1 MRREERESAKR
12 IPLDPDTDPYAL
24 FAASRDR
31 HPHAFLLESLAGPE
45 RLREYTFVGFD
56 PEMTISYR
64 NGVLRS
70 NWDTLKTD
78 RPFDALRRI
87 LEEHA
92 EPDAPG
98 PFAGGLVG
106 YASFEFVHNL
116 DRVPVHVSS
125 RFPEFE
131 FGLYLDG
138 VIVDHRRHRVDYFT
152 HGASRADDLPKAR
165 SSEPEFRADPAMPE
179 SRPEAFLSAVD
190 AARSRIREGEAF
202 QIVLS
207 RRERGSMAGD
217 PLAFYEALRR
227 VNPSP
232 YMYYLDFGERRVIGS
247 SPEMLLR
254 VQGRTATTFPIAG
267 TRPMGSDAAET
278 ERLAAE
284 LAADE
289 KERAEHNMLV
299 DLARND
305 LGKVCEFGTVQVP
318 QYMEVERYSHVQHL
332 VSRVEGR
339 LASGR
344 DALDA
349 LAALFPA
356 GTVSGAP
363 KPRAIEII
371 HELEGTARGPYAGV
385 VGYVSLNG
393 NMDTAIAIRTLFADG
408 STYFLQAGAGIV
420 ADSDPVREFRET
432 EQKLGGLK
440 AALQEA
446 AA

>member
-1 MRREERESAKR
+1 MREPVKR
-12 IPLDPDTDPYAL
+12 ISLDPDLDPYAL

-31 HPHAFLLESLAGPE
+31 HPHAFLLESLSGPE
-45 RLREYTFVGFD
+45 RLREYTFIGFD

-64 NGVLRS
+64 DRVLRT
-70 NWDTLKTD
+70 NGDTRKTD
-78 RPFDALRRI
+78 RPLDALRRI
-87 LEEHA
+87 LTDYA
-92 EPDAPG
+92 DPKAPG

-116 DRVPVHVSS
+116 DRVPVHRSS

-138 VIVDHRRHRVDYFT
+138 VIVDHRRHRTEYFT
-152 HGASRADDLPKAR
+152 HGASRADDLPRIR
-165 SSEPEFRADPAMPE
+165 SSDAEFQAEPADPE
-179 SRPEAFLSAVD
+179 SRPEAFLTAVE
-190 AARSRIREGEAF
+190 AAQSHIREGEAF

-207 RRERGSMAGD
+207 RRERGSMSGD

-227 VNPSP
+227 INPSP
-232 YMYYLDFGERRVIGS
+232 YMYYLDFGARRVIGS

-267 TRPMGSDAAET
+267 TRPMGANAAET
-278 ERLAAE
+278 DRLARE

-305 LGKVCEFGTVQVP
+305 LGKVCEFGSVAVP

-339 LASGR
+339 LAPTR

-349 LAALFPA
+349 LAAMFPA

-371 HELEGTARGPYAGV
+371 HELEKSARGPYAGV
-385 VGYVSLNG
+385 VGYLSLNG
-393 NMDTAIAIRTLFADG
+393 NLDSAIAIRTLFADG
-408 STYFLQAGAGIV
+408 PTYFLQAGAGIV
-420 ADSDPVREFRET
+420 ADSDPLRELRET

-440 AALQEA
+440 AALSEA

>member
-1 MRREERESAKR
+1 MR
-12 IPLDPDTDPYAL
+12 IPLDPNLDPYAL

-31 HPHAFLLESLAGPE
+31 HPHAFLLESLSGPE
-45 RLREYTFVGFD
+45 RLREYTFIGFD
-56 PEMTISYR
+56 PERTISYR

-70 NWDTLKTD
+70 NGDALRTD
-78 RPFDALRRI
+78 RPLNALRHI
-87 LEEHA
+87 LQEYA
-92 EPDAPG
+92 APDAPG

-106 YASFEFVHNL
+106 YTSFEFCHNL

-152 HGASRADDLPKAR
+152 HGPSRADDLPWAR
-165 SSEPEFRADPAMPE
+165 SSDIEFHAEPATPE
-179 SRPEAFLSAVD
+179 SRPEAFLSAVE
-190 AARSRIREGEAF
+190 AARTRIREGEAF

-207 RRERGSMAGD
+207 RRERGSLEGD
-217 PLAFYEALRR
+217 PLAFYDALRR
-227 VNPSP
+227 INPSP
-232 YMYYLDFGERRVIGS
+232 YMYYLDFGARRVIGS

-254 VQGRTATTFPIAG
+254 VQGGTATTFPIAG
-267 TRPMGSDAAET
+267 TRPMGANPAET
-278 ERLAAE
+278 ERHARE

-318 QYMEVERYSHVQHL
+318 QYMQVERYSHVQHL

-339 LASGR
+339 LAPGR

-371 HELEGTARGPYAGV
+371 HELEGSARGPYAGV
-385 VGYVSLNG
+385 VGYLSLNG
-393 NMDTAIAIRTLFADG
+393 NMDTAITIRTLFADG
-408 STYFLQAGAGIV
+408 PTYFLQAGAGIV
-420 ADSDPVREFRET
+420 ADSDPVRELRET
-432 EQKLGGLK
+432 EQKLDGLR
-440 AALQEA
+440 AALAEA

>member
-1 MRREERESAKR
+1 MKR
-12 IPLDPDTDPYAL
+12 IGLDPDLDPYAL
-24 FAASRDR
+24 FATSRDA
-31 HPHAFLLESLAGPE
+31 HPHAFLLESLTGPE
-45 RLREYTFVGFD
+45 RLREYTFIGFD
-56 PEMTISYR
+56 PETTISYR
-64 NGVLRS
+64 GGVLRT

-78 RPFDALRRI
+78 RPFEALRRI
-87 LEEHA
+87 LDEHA
-92 EPDAPG
+92 APGAPG
-98 PFAGGLVG
+98 PFVGGLVG
-106 YASFEFVHNL
+106 YVSFEFVHNL
-116 DRVPVHVSS
+116 DRVPVHLSS
-125 RFPEFE
+125 PFPEFE

-138 VIVDHRRHRVDYFT
+138 VVVDHRRHRVDYFT
-152 HGASRADDLPKAR
+152 HGASRADDLPKPNG
-165 SSEPEFRADPAMPE
+165 SDHEFHADPSSVE
-179 SRPEAFLSAVD
+179 SRPEDFLAAVE

-207 RRERGSMAGD
+207 RRERGSLSGD

-227 VNPSP
+227 INPSP
-232 YMYYLDFGERRVIGS
+232 YMYYLDFGARRVIGS

-254 VQGRTATTFPIAG
+254 VQERRATTFPIAG
-267 TRPMGSDAAET
+267 TRPVGSTRTET

-305 LGKVCEFGTVQVP
+305 LGKVCAFGSVQVP

-332 VSRVEGR
+332 VSRVEGE
-339 LASGR
+339 LAPGK

-349 LAALFPA
+349 FAAMFPA

-363 KPRAIEII
+363 KPRALEII
-371 HELEGTARGPYAGV
+371 HELEPSARGPYAGV
-385 VGYVSLNG
+385 VGYLSLNG
-393 NMDTAIAIRTLFADG
+393 NLDTAIAIRTLFADG
-408 STYFLQAGAGIV
+408 PSYYLQAGAGIV
-420 ADSDPVREFRET
+420 ADSDPLRELRET

-440 AALQEA
+440 AALREA